1 MAIAAVALGGT
12 SIFGGVGS
20 VWRTVIGV
28 LMLGLI
34 TNGFN
39 ILGVED
45 FYQDIVRGGL
55 IVVAVAL
62 GALAERR

>member
-12 SIFGGVGS
+12 SIFGGVGA

>member
-20 VWRTVIGV
+20 IWRTVIGV

-39 ILGVED
+39 LLGVED

>member
-1 MAIAAVALGGT
+1 M
-12 SIFGGVGS
+12 
-20 VWRTVIGV
+20 IGV

-39 ILGVED
+39 LLGVQD